1 MKLAVISKS
10 GIALANNV
18 QITEVINTPSE
29 IIGLNEFCTGQH
41 NDDVEEV
48 LDGYECV
55 TPAMEN
61 LLSVVY
67 IVEGVNKYKC
77 IITWE
82 PQSTKVLVYVED
94 EDGNFGKMQLTGTYF
109 VFNDEDEATKYA
121 DYQYALIRKYE
132 LMKQIGELN
141 NELKDVMVDVT
152 KGIKQFG

>member
-10 GIALANNV
+10 GITLENGV
-18 QITEVINTPSE
+18 EMLDIINTPDEVIS
-29 IIGLNEFCTGQH
+29 LNEFCTGQH

-48 LDGYECV
+48 LDGYECI

-77 IITWE
+77 IITFD
-82 PQSTKVLVYVED
+82 PQTTKVLVYAED
-94 EDGNFGKMQLTGTYF
+94 EDGKFGKIQLAGTYF

-121 DYQYALIRKYE
+121 DYQYSLIRKYE
-132 LMKQIGELN
+132 LMKQICELN
-141 NELKDVMVDVT
+141 NELKDVMVDVS